1 MRRLEPPLVP
11 GRVYR
16 TKEFGAWA
24 KNPFAL
30 ATRLVAEGTLCHLG
44 HGLYHCPEP
53 SRFGPLPPDEHEL
66 VGAFLGRRPFVFSG
80 TAAWNAL
87 ALGTTQVS
95 MVPLVY
101 NENRSGV
108 LLLNGRR
115 YQFKRSRFP
124 VRPTA
129 EWFAVDFLNNLDD
142 VVDADPPR
150 NLRALRHRL
159 CRDLDRARF
168 AAALAEFGSRGA
180 KLLAREHHLL
190 DDTEQPYAA

>member
-1 MRRLEPPLVP
+1 
-11 GRVYR
+11 
-16 TKEFGAWA
+16 
-24 KNPFAL
+24 
-30 ATRLVAEGTLCHLG
+30 
-44 HGLYHCPEP
+44 
-53 SRFGPLPPDEHEL
+53 
-66 VGAFLGRRPFVFSG
+66 
-80 TAAWNAL
+80 
-87 ALGTTQVS
+87 

-180 KLLAREHHLL
+180 RLLAREHHLL